1 MIKKFFK
8 RIFRKGI
15 TTLIIFMGFTLS
27 FLMFLYYDT
36 SKRLAEAEKQ
46 DGSIYRYR
54 YGTTALIA
62 GDEFDLSMIG
72 TSDFCDCDIIAADL
86 NFFVGDA
93 EMPRLSNVVFTDKPL
108 IYPIV
113 KGHYPKQEE
122 LDSKTSCV
130 VLGKGLKRHTYSRDG
145 KDYIKINKEEYYVT
159 GYVAAAHSPVL
170 DNMVLVYYKNIGKKA
185 MKELLLWK
193 RMMGIPVLF
202 QSNSSTTEEINE
214 KLSIY
219 EKRYSPLFSIS
230 ATQYAV
236 SFSTNAAE
244 EKYVDIAVVIY
255 AFSLILIV
263 ITIHYWCTV
272 NKKEYAIRRAYGY
285 SYVHLVFRVI
295 GEFIAYIIFSI
306 IITETVLLLTDAAE
320 ERLIFDMMDNIKG
333 HINILGRYIFITLPI
348 IALAPVHFLTKTE
361 PVTIIRR
368 ES

>member
-1 MIKKFFK
+1 MIKKYFK
-8 RIFRKGI
+8 KIFRKGI

-36 SKRLAEAEKQ
+36 SKRLVDAEKQ
-46 DGSIYRYR
+46 DGSIYRYG
-54 YGTTALIA
+54 YGVTTLVS
-62 GDEFDLSMIG
+62 GDEFDLSMIHV
-72 TSDFCDCDIIAADL
+72 SDFSDCDIIAAGL
-86 NFFVGDA
+86 NFFVGNT
-93 EMPRLSNVVFTDKPL
+93 EIPRLSNVVLTDKPL

-113 KGHYPKQEE
+113 KGHYPRQEE
-122 LDSKTSCV
+122 LDSKMSCV

-202 QSNSSTTEEINE
+202 QSNLSTTEEINE

-219 EKRYSPLFSIS
+219 EKRYSPFFSVS
-230 ATQYAV
+230 ANEYPI
-236 SFSTNAAE
+236 SFSSHAAE
-244 EKYVDIAVVIY
+244 EGYVDIAVVIY
-255 AFSLILIV
+255 VFSLILIV

-285 SYVHLVFRVI
+285 SYVRLVFRVI
-295 GEFIAYIIFSI
+295 GEFIVYIIFSI
-306 IITETVLLLTDAAE
+306 IITETVLLLTDVAE

-333 HINILGRYIFITLPI
+333 HINILGRFIFITLPI

-368 ES
+368 EL